1 MTKKEIKKN
10 LKKDYIE
17 ALAFF
22 ANALSNV
29 DEDELEFEI
38 EELDTKVWETVGH
51 DTEMQD
57 TWLKIYSGL
66 LTAV

>member
-22 ANALSNV
+22 AESLSEV
-29 DEDELEFEI
+29 DEDEMEFEI
-38 EELDTKVWETVGH
+38 EELDTKVWEAIGH
-51 DTEMQD
+51 DTDMQD
-57 TWLKIYSGL
+57 MWLRVYSGL

>member
-17 ALAFF
+17 ALALF
-22 ANALSNV
+22 AESLSEV
-29 DEDELEFEI
+29 DEDEMEFEI
-38 EELDTKVWETVGH
+38 EELDTKVWEAIGH
-51 DTEMQD
+51 DTDMQD
-57 TWLKIYSGL
+57 MWLKIYSGL